1 MMILQ
6 IRGWDKSRAWTDDV
20 AHVRGILVRML
31 RESSPLSH
39 VQAKRLVRAILAG
52 AETDLPLHDPYLIQ
66 AIRHAL
72 QSIGAD
78 VRLIPPST

>member
-1 MMILQ
+1 M
-6 IRGWDKSRAWTDDV
+6 
-20 AHVRGILVRML
+20 LVRML

-39 VQAKRLVRAILAG
+39 VQARRLVRAVLAG
-52 AETDLPLHDPYLIQ
+52 AETDLPLRDPSLIQ

-78 VRLIPPST
+78 VHLVPPSKPNVATREVSSDAEER